1 LHSYMEQ
8 LRELGMVPYGE
19 EEAQR
24 RPHRSLQPP
33 KGNCRE
39 VGVSLCSQVTA
50 IRQERG
56 DGVKLHQGTF
66 SLDIRNNFS
75 S

>member
-1 LHSYMEQ
+1 MEQ

-24 RPHRSLQPP
+24 RPHRSLQPL

-50 IRQERG
+50 IRREVMVLSCIRG
-56 DGVKLHQGTF
+56 HSVWTLETISPPK
-66 SLDIRNNFS
+66 
-75 S
+75 